1 MMKYGTIVGNLAP
14 VLASV
19 CFGLLILSGCS
30 DTETSTSRQETTV
43 DTPNGETTV
52 TVEKEVEQSGE
63 NPPVVNP

>member
-19 CFGLLILSGCS
+19 CFGLLILGGCS

-63 NPPVVNP
+63 NPPAVNP